1 MGTMENERTLRINDT
16 LFLPLSEIG
25 MKAIRAQGAGGQNV
39 NKVSTAIHLRF
50 DITTSTALSEEQ
62 KMCLLATGNHH
73 ISNDGMIVIKS
84 QGSRS
89 QEKNR
94 QDALNRLVLLLQNAL
109 HREKP
114 RKKTRPSKKSKQKR
128 MDDKNRRGRL
138 KESRGKQFE

>member
-1 MGTMENERTLRINDT
+1 MENERTLRINDT
-16 LFLPLSEIG
+16 LFLPLSEIE

-50 DITTSTALSEEQ
+50 DITTSTGLSDEQ
-62 KMCLLATGNHH
+62 KARLLATGDHH

-94 QDALNRLVLLLQNAL
+94 QDALNRLVVLLQNAL